1 MLPTK
6 HAAWLVAFLAV
17 GGHAQAQFKGTAEP
31 VAPMAPT
38 APVMAL
44 DLGAATAPIASAP
57 SVGPEIAAP
66 ATAPAAAPEITG
78 AISATTPTDE
88 APDAPTGR
96 TAHPSL
102 RGLAMRTRR
111 C

>member
-31 VAPMAPT
+31 VPPMAPT
-38 APVMAL
+38 APLTAL
-44 DLGAATAPIASAP
+44 DVGAAAAPIASAP
-57 SVGPEIAAP
+57 SVGPPPLRPRSQERSRLP
-66 ATAPAAAPEITG
+66 HRPMWR
-78 AISATTPTDE
+78 
-88 APDAPTGR
+88 PDAPTGR

>member
-38 APVMAL
+38 APLTAL
-44 DLGAATAPIASAP
+44 DVGAAAAPIASAP
-57 SVGPEIAAP
+57 SVGPEML
-66 ATAPAAAPEITG
+66 G
-78 AISATTPTDE
+78 
-88 APDAPTGR
+88 
-96 TAHPSL
+96 H
-102 RGLAMRTRR
+102 RTRHCARDHRSDLGYHTDR
-111 C
+111 CGGRMPRRAGLPTRA